1 MKLGFIGAGNIG
13 LHICTN
19 LARKGHEVYV
29 CDSEPAAQAKA
40 VAAGAQPVASPR
52 AAAQVADVV
61 FTCLPGP
68 AEVETVALGD
78 DGIAQAARPGLVLV
92 DLTTNFP
99 EHARRIAAALSERG
113 IGMLE
118 APVGNGVV
126 GARECRSSVI
136 CGGDAALFAQIEP
149 LFRCF
154 ATTIHHVG
162 PVGSASI
169 VKSIDILVAGVN
181 LAVACE
187 GFILGARA
195 GIDPDVLFDVISTN
209 SGSSERLKRRMK
221 RKIIARDFSPEGS
234 MTLALKDLR
243 VTLGLA
249 EKTMTPM
256 PYGSL
261 LHEQFVA
268 ANAQGWGG
276 EDWACIMKV
285 LELATGT
292 EVRRG
297 AMPPQPAARE

>member
-1 MKLGFIGAGNIG
+1 MKLGFIGVGNIG
-13 LHICTN
+13 LPICAN
-19 LARKGHEVYV
+19 LVRKGHEVHAF
-29 CDSEPAAQAKA
+29 DRDPAALARAVTAGALPATSAPA
-40 VAAGAQPVASPR
+40 VADMAE
-52 AAAQVADVV
+52 VV

-68 AEVETVALGD
+68 AEVEAVTLGD
-78 DGIAQAARPGLVLV
+78 EGFARDARAGLVLV

-99 EHARRIAAALSERG
+99 EHARHVAAELSACG
-113 IGMLE
+113 IDMLE

-126 GARECRSSVI
+126 GAREGRSSVI
-136 CGGDAALFAQIEP
+136 CGGDAALFARIEP

-162 PVGSASI
+162 PIGNASI

-195 GIDPDVLFDVISTN
+195 GIDPDVLYDVISTN
-209 SGSSERLKRRMK
+209 SGSSEQLKRRMK

-234 MTLALKDLR
+234 MTLALKDIR
-243 VTLGLA
+243 VTLELA
-249 EKTMTPM
+249 AKTMTPM

-261 LHEQFVA
+261 LREQFVTA
-268 ANAQGWGG
+268 IAKGWGA
-276 EDWACIMKV
+276 EDWACVMKV

-292 EVRRG
+292 EVRRSG
-297 AMPPQPAARE
+297 ADAPSD